1 MCPRW
6 CGRRTRD
13 DILCGMTD
21 QPSGPLIARIRLGV
35 RLRELRESRG
45 LSAQQAAKAI
55 RGSDSKISR
64 VELGRHAARPVDV
77 QDLLAF
83 YDVTDQAEHGAM
95 MALAVEAA
103 IQPWWHGYSDL
114 LPTWFQIYLG
124 LEEAAESIRSYDTQF
139 IPGLLQ
145 TDDYAAG
152 LLSISG
158 RTAPEIA
165 RLLEVRTERVRR
177 FAAGRGQLGCV
188 VDEAVLYRPGSDPQV
203 LPSQLTHLRDV
214 LSRSDVDVQ
223 VRPLAAGA
231 PAVPAAFTIIAFAD
245 PELPD
250 VVFTEQLTSA
260 SYLDRP
266 ADVSR
271 YAAALEQLSSGSPP
285 SDQTGA
291 FISDVLAQLD
301 QTSGQG

>member
-1 MCPRW
+1 
-6 CGRRTRD
+6 
-13 DILCGMTD
+13 MTD
-21 QPSGPLIARIRLGV
+21 QPSGPLVARIRLGV
-35 RLRELRESRG
+35 RLRQLRESRG

-64 VELGRHAARPVDV
+64 IELGRHPARPVDV
-77 QDLLAF
+77 VDLLTF
-83 YDVTDQAEHGAM
+83 YDLTEQAQHGAIL
-95 MALAVEAA
+95 ALASEAA
-103 IQPWWHGYSDL
+103 LPAWWHGYSDV
-114 LPTWFQIYLG
+114 LPTWFQTYLG

-158 RTAPEIA
+158 RAAPEIV
-165 RLLEVRTERVRR
+165 RLLEVRAERARR
-177 FAAGRGQLGCV
+177 FAAGRGRLGCV
-188 VDEAVLYRPGSDPQV
+188 VDEAVLYRPGSDPKV
-203 LPSQLTHLRDV
+203 LPSQLTHLRDA
-214 LSRSDVDVQ
+214 LSRHDVDVQ
-223 VRPLAAGA
+223 VRPLAAGV

-271 YAAALEQLSSGSPP
+271 YGVALEQLSSSSPP
-285 SDQTGA
+285 PEETSG
-291 FISDVLAQLD
+291 FISDVLRRLNDSGGQVWSAAAGQVAD
-301 QTSGQG
+301 QVG